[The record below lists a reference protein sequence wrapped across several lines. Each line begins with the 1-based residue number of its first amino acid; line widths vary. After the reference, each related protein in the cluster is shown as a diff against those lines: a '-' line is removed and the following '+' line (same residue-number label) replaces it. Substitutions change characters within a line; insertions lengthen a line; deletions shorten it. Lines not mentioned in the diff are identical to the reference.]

1 LNEFHQLASGSSNQK
16 RKLGPISESSN
27 KKQKSTDLSTTPST
41 TPHQIPAVQSG
52 LYAAERLSHAH
63 WIRHAINLVVIGQ
76 FFFFVLNDAIYLYC
90 LRIDDIAY
98 LWWCDREG
106 AIQSYGINFIQDLPH
121 FLVLLLCFQRFN
133 ADNWGVISA
142 IKGPGTTAK
151 QHSIS
156 ITLPPSVDV
165 TFDPDSKLR
174 GHYGIVGRGTRAFLA
189 KSKSTDPRKKK
200 NDKETLDGVDL
211 VLKTY
216 WPETSRTREDEIIG
230 MAKKLGKGDV
240 RVEGHLPDL
249 ICSYD
254 FIKHSTGTIR
264 EQLGIPTKVNRVFRV
279 MLSRRLYP
287 ITELTDEQFW
297 KAFWECFR
305 CKCRSHC
312 YYLFLNFC
320 LY

>member
-1 LNEFHQLASGSSNQK
+1 MEKLDTSG
-16 RKLGPISESSN
+16 
-27 KKQKSTDLSTTPST
+27 
-41 TPHQIPAVQSG
+41 
-52 LYAAERLSHAH
+52 AERSLRCGETVSRALDRPCDEFGRDRS
-63 WIRHAINLVVIGQ
+63 I
-76 FFFFVLNDAIYLYC
+76 FFSVLNDAIYLYC

-106 AIQSYGINFIQDLPH
+106 AIQFYGINFIQDLPH

-156 ITLPPSVDV
+156 IPLLPSVDV
-165 TFDPDSKLR
+165 TFDPDIKLR
-174 GHYGIVGRGTRAFLA
+174 GHYGIVGRGTRVFLA
-189 KSKSTDPRKKK
+189 KSKSTDPR

-216 WPETSRTREDEIIG
+216 WPETSRTPEDEIIG
-230 MAKKLGKGDV
+230 KATEIGEKNPH
-240 RVEGHLPDL
+240 VEGHLPDL

-254 FIKHSTGTIR
+254 FVEHSTGIIR
-264 EQLGIPTKVNRVFRV
+264 THLGITTKGHRVFRV

-287 ITELTDEQFW
+287 ITELTGEQFW

-305 CKCRSHC
+305 CKCRLHC

-320 LY
+320 FY